1 MLLRPKSRGRIS
13 LRSANPYDKPV
24 FEAGYFSDEHDE
36 DIKTLVEGVKIA
48 LAMAQTRAFQRLG
61 TKFWDQIPMP
71 GCEETDLWSDEYWAC
86 MSRHY
91 TTTIYHHSGAFK
103 VTTCDTGYLQWSHP
117 FMMQVLLKWV
127 PPLIHNPLSTTNLKY
142 ELLLFVLKNVIVLNM
157 NHGLTS
163 HYAGLWN
170 PEAPC
175 DWRVHHAHYC
185 FRHSFYFLNHIFDRF
200 DIIVNSPLPLC
211 NLLYFSPH
219 LLSKE
224 TPMLPPSW

>member
-103 VTTCDTGYLQWSHP
+103 VTTCDTG
-117 FMMQVLLKWV
+117 
-127 PPLIHNPLSTTNLKY
+127 LIYN
-142 ELLLFVLKNVIVLNM
+142 
-157 NHGLTS
+157 
-163 HYAGLWN
+163 
-170 PEAPC
+170 
-175 DWRVHHAHYC
+175 D
-185 FRHSFYFLNHIFDRF
+185 HI
-200 DIIVNSPLPLC
+200 
-211 NLLYFSPH
+211 H
-219 LLSKE
+219 L
-224 TPMLPPSW
+224 